1 MQRTYITYTS
11 VYIQLFS
18 FQKYHIWAAF
28 LFCEKKSTLNY
39 IFIYTKENLTN
50 KHTYLFN

>member
-28 LFCEKKSTLNY
+28 LFCEKKIYSKLY
-39 IFIYTKENLTN
+39 IHLQKRKSYK
-50 KHTYLFN
+50 